1 MVKKI
6 VKKADSNFKDFKKKY
21 INKETL
27 PYILGF
33 LFVSLLIVSIL
44 QVIYSPSQIMIG
56 GYTPDSFTEKV
67 IFTFLGNIIG
77 LFVIGLVGVLL
88 FVLFSGIGILLLIL
102 LSGIGIMLL
111 GLFALPLVIIV
122 GMVML
127 ILYILKK

>member
-21 INKETL
+21 INKETM
-27 PYILGF
+27 PSILGF

-56 GYTPDSFTEKV
+56 SYIPESFTEKV
-67 IFTFLGNIIG
+67 IFTFLGNLIG
-77 LFVIGLVGVLL
+77 LFVISLVGVLL
-88 FVLFSGIGILLLIL
+88 FVLFSGIGILLLVL
-102 LSGIGIMLL
+102 LGGIGIMLL

-122 GMVML
+122 GIVML
-127 ILYILKK
+127 ILYLLKK